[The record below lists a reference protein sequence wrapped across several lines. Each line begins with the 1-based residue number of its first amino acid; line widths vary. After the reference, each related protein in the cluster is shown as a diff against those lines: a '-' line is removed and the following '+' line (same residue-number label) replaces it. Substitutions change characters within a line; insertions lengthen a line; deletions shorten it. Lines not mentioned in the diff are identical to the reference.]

1 MFDSRSANSSRDK
14 YYDKFVWIYN
24 TYYDDLYR
32 FGLRLS
38 MSTDMTKDCIQ
49 EVFTDLWAKRD
60 KLSNI
65 VNIKAYLLKHLSRV
79 IYTALKKDEK
89 KKKVDKLFELQNEII
104 FNYENK
110 LLDDHEDSLNKV
122 RLLNALQSL
131 SERKQQIIRLRFL
144 EGYDYEE
151 IASITSLKY
160 NTVYNLSHKAIK
172 VLREKL
178 VTIAFIGLTHVYYL
192 F

>member
-1 MFDSRSANSSRDK
+1 MLQRGPSNSSHDW
-14 YYDKFVWIYN
+14 YYDEFVWIYD

-38 MSTDMTKDCIQ
+38 MNVDMTKDCIQ

-60 KLSNI
+60 KISTITN
-65 VNIKAYLLKHLSRV
+65 VKAYLLKHLSRV
-79 IYTALKKDEK
+79 IYAAITKDEK

-104 FNYENK
+104 FNYENR
-110 LLDDHEDSLNKV
+110 LLDDHEETLSKT

-131 SERKQQIIRLRFL
+131 SKRKQQIIRLRFL

-151 IASITSLKY
+151 IASITSLKS

-178 VTIAFIGLTHVYYL
+178 ITIAFFCLTSLPYFL
-192 F
+192 